1 MNKQKPTR
9 QKLSFWLK
17 AGYGI
22 GDIGCNIFIVTCGL
36 FLLFF
41 LTNIMGVEP
50 ALAGLAL
57 LIPKLWDVISDPIM
71 GGISDVTRSR
81 MGRRRPYL
89 LAASIPFGIVFF
101 ILFVAPHYASG
112 FSWA

>member
-1 MNKQKPTR
+1 
-9 QKLSFWLK
+9 
-17 AGYGI
+17 I

-41 LTNIMGVEP
+41 LTNVMGVEP

-81 MGRRRPYL
+81 IGRRRPYL
-89 LAASIPFGIVFF
+89 LAASIPF
-101 ILFVAPHYASG
+101 
-112 FSWA
+112 